1 VSHSHLIHSSL
12 SVVSLAALVSVAQAG
27 CARGAAESAELAA
40 YGDDSVQTESNLEA
54 MGQSL
59 VGKSS
64 DSSKLSVQSLVA
76 KNPGGGFYT
85 AGCIVEDILA
95 AKADATVTFTN
106 CTGPWGLVQLNG
118 VVKVTWNEVS
128 ATELDLV
135 LSATDFKVNQATITT
150 WTANAKVT
158 SQGDQL
164 TMDWSAHLDGTTGG
178 GRAFTR
184 TNDKTIQWTVGGSC
198 LTINGTSTGT
208 VTGLD
213 LQTTVTNYSRCQN
226 ACPAA
231 GSDITVEDVTT
242 GATVDLKYLG
252 GSEAQFTSIRG
263 AVTEFS
269 VACGS

>member
-1 VSHSHLIHSSL
+1 
-12 SVVSLAALVSVAQAG
+12 
-27 CARGAAESAELAA
+27 
-40 YGDDSVQTESNLEA
+40 
-54 MGQSL
+54 
-59 VGKSS
+59 
-64 DSSKLSVQSLVA
+64 
-76 KNPGGGFYT
+76 
-85 AGCIVEDILA
+85 
-95 AKADATVTFTN
+95 
-106 CTGPWGLVQLNG
+106 
-118 VVKVTWNEVS
+118 
-128 ATELDLV
+128 
-135 LSATDFKVNQATITT
+135 
-150 WTANAKVT
+150 
-158 SQGDQL
+158 
-164 TMDWSAHLDGTTGG
+164 
-178 GRAFTR
+178 
-184 TNDKTIQWTVGGSC
+184 VGGSC